1 MFTLVRRF
9 IKTGIAFL
17 FAGLALGSWLLVRR
31 ELLGIWPHPHLVSAH
46 AHAVLV
52 GFVMFLI
59 FGVAL
64 WLFPRAPKEDTR
76 YSPARVNAAY
86 WILTIA
92 TASRFLAEAARAW
105 SPLLALAWIVVLG
118 GLGQVVGAA
127 VYFHA
132 MWPRIRPVGSHLR
145 EARGERF

>member
-1 MFTLVRRF
+1 VYTLVRRY

-31 ELLGIWPHPHLVSAH
+31 ELLGVWPHPHLVSAH

-64 WLFPRAPKEDTR
+64 WLFPRAAKDDR
-76 YSPARVNAAY
+76 LYSPARVTAAY
-86 WILTIA
+86 WILTCA
-92 TASRFLAEAARAW
+92 TAARFVSEAARAYSDADVLRW
-105 SPLLALAWIVVLG
+105 MVVIG
-118 GLGQVVGAA
+118 GLGQVMGTA
-127 VYFHA
+127 VYFSA
-132 MWPRIRPVGSHLR
+132 MWSRIRPVGSHLR

>member
-1 MFTLVRRF
+1 MYSTVRRF
-9 IKTGIAFL
+9 IKTGVGFL
-17 FAGLALGSWLLVRR
+17 ITGLALGVFMLVRR
-31 ELLGIWPHPHLVSAH
+31 ELFGDWPHPYLVSAH

-64 WLFPRAPKEDTR
+64 WLFPRADKDDTR
-76 YSPARVNAAY
+76 YRPERIDRVY
-86 WILTIA
+86 WLLLA
-92 TASRFLAEAARAW
+92 STASRFLAEAAKAW
-105 SPLLALAWIVVLG
+105 RVDDWLGWVVVAG
-118 GLGQVVGAA
+118 GLGQAIGIAI
-127 VYFHA
+127 FFWA

>member
-17 FAGLALGSWLLVRR
+17 MAGLVLGAVLLVRR
-31 ELLGIWPHPHLVSAH
+31 ELYGVWPTAHLASAH

-59 FGVAL
+59 LGVAL
-64 WLFPRAPKEDTR
+64 WLFPRAPKDDTR
-76 YSPARVNAAY
+76 YRPERIAAAY
-86 WILTIA
+86 WILLFA
-92 TASRFLAEAARAW
+92 TAARFVAELLRAW
-105 SPLLALAWIVVLG
+105 SQSRALAWVVVIG
-118 GLGQVVGAA
+118 GLGQVIGLAF
-127 VYFHA
+127 YFWT

-145 EARGERF
+145 EAAGEKF